1 MTVSQKSA
9 LSLLISV
16 FLFAGFTVLAFTGLF
31 NLVETRFYNPS
42 VTKSLGREIEK
53 DSKTIEAFLAELQTR
68 FSATL
73 NETAVRRS
81 FLPNQS
87 AQDIFERT
95 RVYGTLLESLAGL
108 QSVRFIDSGGARIHF
123 STWPQDMLRQD
134 RLSVAYRNYSDEPG
148 DLPYDQIEALPSP
161 QSPHQ
166 ENTKLTLDE
175 GSERIIFSMPFY
187 DSFDVY
193 RGTALFTLS
202 VRAVTER
209 LVGEGRIKVGE
220 DVSLVSNPSG
230 ILTGLPGVSQDTLLS
245 MVSSIWNEGVLSLS
259 PLNSSAPENTL
270 ALISAKT
277 SQGIFVGRLV
287 HEGLFV
293 FPAIMKIILLCSFFL
308 TVYLIVFLFFN
319 FRQDTTT
326 VVQNRLKKL
335 QISLIEQYYEH
346 KADMDWNHWARELE
360 QRREDIRAEL
370 KRGLRTRP
378 EIDTLIDKSWD
389 ELLAVIGGRQ
399 NTGAAIDEEKMQTIL
414 NRILQNVPEKALP
427 AGAPIPAR
435 IPAGLT
441 PMGTPVA
448 GTGAPGPV
456 PRSVS
461 EAEEVEE
468 PEELRGIEEAG
479 ELEELEEAEVLEE
492 LVEEV
497 DADDDT
503 LPLPET
509 APAQPAAK
517 PSNVRLA
524 FGDDDIPY
532 IIETSGLELVEENI
546 ELSAMRKE
554 QSPAKDFNE
563 ELEELGGLEDDI
575 EEAEE
580 VEELEE
586 LTEEL
591 DAVEDQVPVRAPGT
605 REGDL
610 ADLASKIEFGA
621 NPEEETEDES
631 VDLDLEVFSPFAS
644 MAFDSGGDEESPPL
658 SPEPVEDIPA
668 EAPVAE
674 SPAPDAPPASPAETT
689 DAGDDEEKK
698 KPWESG
704 ETFNK
709 IPPGT

>member
-1 MTVSQKSA
+1 
-9 LSLLISV
+9 
-16 FLFAGFTVLAFTGLF
+16 
-31 NLVETRFYNPS
+31 
-42 VTKSLGREIEK
+42 
-53 DSKTIEAFLAELQTR
+53 
-68 FSATL
+68 
-73 NETAVRRS
+73 
-81 FLPNQS
+81 
-87 AQDIFERT
+87 
-95 RVYGTLLESLAGL
+95 
-108 QSVRFIDSGGARIHF
+108 
-123 STWPQDMLRQD
+123 
-134 RLSVAYRNYSDEPG
+134 
-148 DLPYDQIEALPSP
+148 
-161 QSPHQ
+161 
-166 ENTKLTLDE
+166 
-175 GSERIIFSMPFY
+175 MPFY

-399 NTGAAIDEEKMQTIL
+399 NTGAVIDEEKMQTIL

-427 AGAPIPAR
+427 AGAPVPAR
-435 IPAGLT
+435 IPAPAGPT
-441 PMGTPVA
+441 PMGTPAA
-448 GTGAPGPV
+448 GTNTPGPASR
-456 PRSVS
+456 PIP
-461 EAEEVEE
+461 EAEEAEE
-468 PEELRGIEEAG
+468 PEELQDIG
-479 ELEELEEAEVLEE
+479 EVGELEEAEVLEE
-492 LVEEV
+492 LDEEAE
-497 DADDDT
+497 DNDDT

-546 ELSAMRKE
+546 ELSAMQKE

-563 ELEELGGLEDDI
+563 ELEDLGVLEDI

-586 LTEEL
+586 LTEEI

-621 NPEEETEDES
+621 NPEDDKDIEDTEDTEDEGA
-631 VDLDLEVFSPFAS
+631 DLDLEVFSPFAGI
-644 MAFDSGGDEESPPL
+644 AFGSGGDEESPPL
-658 SPEPVEDIPA
+658 SLEPVEDIPA